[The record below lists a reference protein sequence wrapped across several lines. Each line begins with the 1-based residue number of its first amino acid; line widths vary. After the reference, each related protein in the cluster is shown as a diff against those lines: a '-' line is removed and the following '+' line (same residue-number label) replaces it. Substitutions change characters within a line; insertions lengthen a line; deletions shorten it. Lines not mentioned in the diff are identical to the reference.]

1 MTAGPPKYNKVFAHL
16 GHDCEML
23 AEDDEV
29 EKRFPQK
36 TWCNQF
42 KRAVMRSILVHEK
55 ICKSCAIHLR
65 SHGAIEKEKQRHIR
79 YHPTSIHPFSSARI
93 WWELCM
99 CGVCLFQLI
108 LVPLDIGFYAFEETM
123 PFLHSTAFLT
133 LRMALDL
140 ICCADIGF
148 NAITGYYDEAKKEVV
163 LHHQKIVLH
172 YLKNQFIVD
181 FLSSVPTHWD
191 LFIPMDNSGGYKNW
205 NLAILQ
211 LISTIKY
218 LRFFTLNNLAMKL
231 CNIFGV
237 DFYVRHGVLM
247 VLTMLIFW
255 HTLSCTQIF
264 GYYLFDDKK
273 NYAAYKNTTA
283 FKAISRSLY
292 DGALLIYTASYGV
305 EEPENNNEF
314 LMTTVLWFLSKFVQI
329 YLLARVIEFLRAKT
343 SPKMKYSQMV
353 KQLVEFMRHKQLP
366 LYTQKRILTYYEFHF
381 QKSYFREN
389 EIYATISGQ
398 LRQEIVMQTCRQL
411 VENVEFFRDLP
422 LNLLVRIV
430 SCLRSEIYLTNDV
443 VVKANSTGNCMYF
456 ISTGT
461 VAVYT
466 VSGKEVCHL
475 EDGDH
480 FGEIALVTPEA
491 QRVASVIAVE
501 TCELYRLDRKDFIK
515 AIHPYPDLLE
525 KIQKIAA
532 DRMEKTNLMEEHYK
546 RDMATKRL
554 Y

>member
-1 MTAGPPKYNKVFAHL
+1 MTTPKYNKVFSTL
-16 GHDCEML
+16 GHECEML

-29 EKRFPQK
+29 EKRFPGNTYWDK
-36 TWCNQF
+36 I
-42 KRAVMRSILVHEK
+42 KRGWMRSILVHEK

-79 YHPTSIHPFSSARI
+79 YHPSSIHPFSSARI
-93 WWELCM
+93 WWELFMTFICF
-99 CGVCLFQLI
+99 VQLI
-108 LVPLDIGFYAFEETM
+108 LVPLDVGFFAFNVTM
-123 PFLHSTAFLT
+123 PFFTSVYFLAV
-133 LRMALDL
+133 RMVTDL
-140 ICCADIGF
+140 ICCVDIGV
-148 NAITGYYDEAKKEVV
+148 NSITGYYDESKKEVV
-163 LHHQKIVLH
+163 LHHHKIVTH
-172 YLKNQFIVD
+172 YLKTRFLID
-181 FLSSVPTHWD
+181 FLSSIPTHFD
-191 LFIPMDNSGGYKNW
+191 LFISMNYHSHQR
-205 NLAILQ
+205 LEIIMLQ
-211 LISTIKY
+211 LLSTLKY
-218 LRFFTLNNLAMKL
+218 MRFFTFNTLATKL

-255 HTLSCTQIF
+255 HILSCTQIF
-264 GYYLFDDKK
+264 GYLLFDDKK
-273 NYAAYKNTTA
+273 NYAAYKNTSS

-305 EEPENNNEF
+305 EEPENNYEF
-314 LMTTVLWFLSKFVQI
+314 MMTTILWFLSKFVQI

-443 VVKANSTGNCMYF
+443 VVKANSPGNCMYF

-466 VSGKEVCHL
+466 TSGKEVCHL

-480 FGEIALVTPEA
+480 FGEIALVNPEPS
-491 QRVASVIAVE
+491 RVASVIAVE